1 MGYIPNWSAPHSYRC
16 GLGVGTGGPVDFKD
30 QLKAS
35 VSIVRV
41 VGDYV
46 KLRRASPGRYA
57 GLCPFHTE
65 KTGSFSVSED

>member
-1 MGYIPNWSAPHSYRC
+1 M
-16 GLGVGTGGPVDFKD
+16 DFKD

-65 KTGSFSVSED
+65 KTGSFSVSEDKGFYYCFGCKASGDVFKDRKSVV